1 MWYNVVDLGRKKRKR
16 CEANDKI
23 ILEKF
28 MDYINKVYGLAYYTR
43 QIGDK
48 RKRHSIRTNVVA
60 YLLIFGFVFQVSSFN
75 RMKYFMEDN
84 KQRFSN
90 LFPKGVRLPKIDALR
105 EIVKEMELED
115 VQKMYDDIIDRAI
128 KNKVLRENTINGL
141 RAASVDGVE
150 LFSSKVKCCE
160 GCLTRELK
168 NGEIEYFH
176 KAIVCMTVGRDPHI
190 ALGAEMLEPKN
201 DGSGKDEGE
210 MTGVKRLLKN
220 LNSTH
225 YHFADVIVA
234 DALYMNAPFI
244 NLVKGVGMDVVIRA
258 KDQRLNIVKDA
269 LGLFKNREADHVFKD
284 TNKRVE
290 VWEDD
295 GFSMTGCDENIR
307 FIKFIEHWT
316 TPKGKQKSREAWC
329 ITTLSKGISA
339 HTVWLIMRKRWDIE
353 NNGFRMLKTYFNADH
368 NYVHGKEAN
377 EKILL
382 FILIAFNLMELFLFR
397 RLKNFRERK
406 LLRINIVTTLFD
418 QLFLYNMARYFLEP
432 EPG

>member
-1 MWYNVVDLGRKKRKR
+1 
-16 CEANDKI
+16 
-23 ILEKF
+23 
-28 MDYINKVYGLAYYTR
+28 
-43 QIGDK
+43 
-48 RKRHSIRTNVVA
+48 
-60 YLLIFGFVFQVSSFN
+60 
-75 RMKYFMEDN
+75 
-84 KQRFSN
+84 
-90 LFPKGVRLPKIDALR
+90 
-105 EIVKEMELED
+105 
-115 VQKMYDDIIDRAI
+115 
-128 KNKVLRENTINGL
+128 
-141 RAASVDGVE
+141 
-150 LFSSKVKCCE
+150 
-160 GCLTRELK
+160 
-168 NGEIEYFH
+168 
-176 KAIVCMTVGRDPHI
+176 MTVGRDPHI
-190 ALGAEMLEPKN
+190 TLGAEMLEPKN
-201 DGSGKDEGE
+201 DGSDKDEGE

-244 NLVKGVGMDVVIRA
+244 NLVRGIGMDVVIRA
-258 KDQRLNIVKDA
+258 KDKRLNIVKDA
-269 LGLFKNREADHVFKD
+269 LGLFKNREANHVFKD

-295 GFSMTGCDENIR
+295 GFSMAGCDENIR
-307 FIKFIEHWT
+307 FVKFIEHWT

-353 NNGFRMLKTYFNADH
+353 NNGFRLLKTYFNADH

-382 FILIAFNLMELFLFR
+382 FILTAFNLMELFLFR

-418 QLFLYNMARYFLEP
+418 QLFLNNMARYFFEP
-432 EPG
+432 KPG